1 MSVKR
6 CSKALLRSMGR
17 HGKSPCFLQVAFL
30 WLVGPDYPRL
40 ILLCVDEAE
49 NMECAF

>member
-6 CSKALLRSMGR
+6 RSKAILANTIR

-30 WLVGPDYPRL
+30 QLVGPDYL
-40 ILLCVDEAE
+40 LSILQYVDGQEVV
-49 NMECAF
+49 ECAF